1 MRTKNLI
8 TLFWQFLGISFL
20 LIASACVPK
29 VTEKKANCGTDQIF
43 NSVTRE
49 CVNAQVVRYVPEGL
63 TSSMTV
69 TEGTIQTFNLQYKD
83 KENDR
88 AKSCMVS
95 EADTKIEVFSPKM
108 AEAETETKKLVEF
121 LQLAVQV
128 HNAQLPAS
136 THIAVINAKMAT
148 INSDYEGTKYGYS
161 ISSVVPFYEN
171 IYTEAIAIY
180 DTIKAFSASS
190 TMTYYNN
197 VVRDQIEV
205 AKPFIQGAINRCYC
219 DSAGVCSVRAGVVG
233 QSSGLGLFSYT
244 INDGIDG
251 SSMAKSVSVTIVNTN
266 DAPFAPSYSFTFS
279 ESASVTASSY
289 AVSFPTGY
297 DPEGQTLTP
306 IVVSGPTNGTLS
318 GCNSSGC
325 TYTPTSG
332 DANNADAPTQ
342 AYVDFYGVRYTL
354 HRIGTWGNS
363 LKVHFKEQANEERRF
378 LQSGIYADVSLPDI
392 TFYVPEN
399 YVFPPSELESFIDSH
414 PMLSLLGDA
423 LDISGSAQTY
433 TGLPNTYSFANGL
446 GGFDSFTFK
455 YRDSAGKDSVVA
467 TMAIQVTPTND
478 PPRPRFV
485 TANPAWQIAR
495 NGTVSNPV
503 AYSNLQLY
511 NADDT
516 LYYTDPDA
524 TVNLATQCK
533 VSFTNFTP
541 STSLGLTTT
550 TVPSQAELGTC
561 TCNPADG
568 KCSFEIRSTY
578 RTSPGNVNVYY
589 AFYDGSNWSTTTQA
603 MPVTILPDNV
613 APSFFGIGAVLA
625 SLNEDAA
632 LTTLITAPLFAND
645 GVANDSEI
653 ISGSMQQ
660 TLQYSMLVESLVNPS
675 LYNSASLSDNFEV
688 YYETCTPACTE
699 VKVTTSTS
707 LTNYITLG
715 TGTGVTNLDKNLKV
729 KFKPSAE
736 QSGQFRITLRLKDIS
751 PYAGETSELS
761 TDWVSGP
768 ITVNNVNDPPVIYDT
783 DVKALVTAA
792 GSATEVTIST
802 VETAESSQVLTR
814 TFLVDEGGDDAE
826 NADEVAIASIASDNT
841 TLVPLNNIEPIFDRD
856 GDGLYENSGVA
867 ANDEVYNA
875 TDAYP
880 IYLEDTND
888 EDAKKAAGMLVGRK
902 LLFKITPTPGNFGI
916 ANIRFKLSDNGT
928 GSPQSDK
935 TYIIAVVVHPIST
948 IHGGWTHLE
957 ATGLKLKKDASSLTH
972 KFTCAKERTSGTL
985 VYPNDNSLE
994 GTGAPNGVVTSGS
1007 YDLQT
1012 YWDNTYQNCYYSQQD
1027 SSPNHWYSLNTYC
1040 PMSKTCKLSTT
1051 DTTSNTRSCL
1061 FDSNPAPA
1069 SYLDWGLKE
1078 DDVYGVINTSTQE
1091 VTCYR
1096 VNNSV
1101 GVQYYPT
1108 NVTLAWKAFSV
1119 STSSSTIVPV
1129 LTSYRI
1135 FRKTLGEEY
1144 NLSKPLAT
1152 ISASKLSYTDTTA
1165 FGGTAYHYKIVPVV
1179 TFDGKEI
1186 NVFPTENF
1194 SQVRM
1199 VAPPANYTFVH
1210 RWMVNQEV
1218 CNKLG
1223 YTVSMS
1229 APNRVDPTNNYR
1241 CPYSGPGQSSVAPG
1255 YYDIDRDYLVDS
1267 VENGCPFTETSSC
1280 VLGGSN
1286 AACVGIQ
1293 AQPDSVAAAGTIYY
1307 SRSSGQCLYSTG
1319 GAWID
1324 FDAFAASGVALGT
1337 KQVVAQRSIS
1347 NFNPPISNITKANA
1361 DSFCA
1366 LRPNVTIN
1374 TATTT
1379 ATTGFSLPTRKEQV
1393 AFFAGPMEKQSSND
1407 SYNEYADSS
1416 IQTIENGQSL
1426 NNNNHCNSNF
1436 ANGLDLSFVDTDY
1449 PPSSL
1454 LYTLPGNQSSAIRSL
1469 VTGSVAW
1476 GDFKGT
1482 TQCVSRYGLQ
1492 DVYGNVSEWVKDDF
1506 QWSGTN
1512 YIQSNSTG
1520 LQFDYDG
1527 SGGGAATA
1535 PYRFDYLI
1543 GPCNDS
1549 DTSGSCTSADTMPTS
1564 EWDISERNFGAT
1576 LLALP
1581 VALPFSEQ
1589 YKIIAPYPT
1598 STLIPYLLDIGKASG
1613 GISSAAL
1620 HSDRFIMN
1628 TNTLGAGGVTMSTG
1642 GSYSSG
1648 NTSGRYSF
1656 KLHQST
1662 EKSAEIGFRCVSPLP
1677 ANY

>member
-1 MRTKNLI
+1 M
-8 TLFWQFLGISFL
+8 

-88 AKSCMVS
+88 AKSCVVS

-108 AEAETETKKLVEF
+108 TEAETETKKLVEF

-136 THIAVINAKMAT
+136 AHIAVINAKMAT
-148 INSDYEGTKYGYS
+148 INSDYDGIKYGYS
-161 ISSVVPFYEN
+161 ISSVVPYYEN

-219 DSAGVCSVRAGVVG
+219 DSAGVCSVHAGVVG
-233 QSSGLGLFSYT
+233 QSSGLGIFSYT

-251 SSMAKSVSVTIVNTN
+251 SSQAKSVSVTIVNTN
-266 DAPFAPSYSFTFS
+266 DAPFARSYSYTFS
-279 ESASVTASSY
+279 ESESITASSY
-289 AVSFPTGY
+289 EVIFPTGY

-332 DANNADAPTQ
+332 DANNAVAPTP
-342 AYVDFYGVRYTL
+342 ADVEFYGVKYTL
-354 HRIGTWGNS
+354 HGIGTWGNS
-363 LKVHFKEQANEERRF
+363 LKVHFKDKANEERRF
-378 LQSGIYADVSLPDI
+378 LQSGIYVDVSLPDI

-399 YVFPPSELESFIDSH
+399 YDFLPSELESFIDNH
-414 PMLSLLGDA
+414 PILRLLGEA
-423 LDISGSAQTY
+423 EDISGSVKTY
-433 TGLPNTYSFANGL
+433 TGLPKPFSFANGL
-446 GGFDSFTFK
+446 GGFDSFTYK
-455 YRDSAGKDSVVA
+455 YRDSSGKDSVVA
-467 TMAIQVTPTND
+467 TMSIQVNPSND

-485 TANPAWQIAR
+485 TANPAWQISR

-503 AYSNLQLY
+503 AFSNLQLY

-541 STSLGLTTT
+541 STSLGLTTS
-550 TVPSQAELGTC
+550 TVPAQAELGTC

-589 AFYDGSNWSTTTQA
+589 AFYDGVAWSTTTQA

-660 TLQYSMLVESLVNPS
+660 TLQYSMLVESLVNPD
-675 LYNSASLSDNFEV
+675 LYNSASLADNFEV

-751 PYAGETSELS
+751 PFAGEASELS
-761 TDWVSGP
+761 TDWVSGNV
-768 ITVNNVNDPPVIYDT
+768 TVNNVNDPPVIYDA

-792 GSATEVTIST
+792 GAASEVTIAT

-826 NADEVAIASIASDNT
+826 NADEVAIASIGSDNE
-841 TLVPLNNIEPIFDRD
+841 TLVPLDNIEPIFDRD
-856 GDGLYENSGVA
+856 GDGLYENNSLVA

-875 TDAYP
+875 KDDAYP
-880 IYLEDTND
+880 IYLEDTNN
-888 EDAKKAAGMLVGRK
+888 EDAKKSAGMLVGRK

-1012 YWDNTYQNCYYSQQD
+1012 YWDNTYQNCYYSQKD

-1078 DDVYGVINTSTQE
+1078 DDVYGVIDTLTQE

-1108 NVTLAWKAFSV
+1108 NVTLAWKAFSI

-1280 VLGGSN
+1280 DFGGSD
-1286 AACVGIQ
+1286 AACIGIQ
-1293 AQPDSVAAAGTIYY
+1293 AQPDSVADAGTIYY
-1307 SRSSGQCLYSTG
+1307 SRSTGQCLYSTG
-1319 GAWID
+1319 VAWID

-1337 KQVVAQRSIS
+1337 KQFVAQRSIS
-1347 NFNPPISNITKANA
+1347 NFNPPITNITKSNA

-1374 TATTT
+1374 TATST

-1426 NNNNHCNSNF
+1426 NINNHCNSNF
-1436 ANGLDLSFVDTDY
+1436 ANGLHLSFVDTDY

-1512 YIQSNSTG
+1512 FIQSNSTG

-1576 LLALP
+1576 LFALP

-1628 TNTLGAGGVTMSTG
+1628 TNTLGAGGVTMSAG

-1677 ANY
+1677 ASY